1 MKRSDIALAVVGG
14 VRVQPATSSGASVR
28 TNKTSYST
36 KSGSYTMS
44 TSFSENIRFGKNKK
58 KDKKDKKEKSS
69 KSADRKNSE
78 DRASRASISS
88 SSSFMRRR
96 LSVSTVGSVTSSF
109 HAPPPSE
116 SESTDQNPQLTSENS
131 MSEQSQ
137 ASADPP
143 IVSGEEKGEQQQQDD
158 NASKPEE
165 PANPEPNA
173 SVTKVPPQP
182 AKLSIPTP
190 PESPAFDPC
199 DRPISD
205 VGDRRTM
212 SDAACKAVDGRLATM
227 PQLRA
232 ECRSES
238 SAGTG
243 QSGIR
248 DNIRPASPAPG
259 EEKIEHQ
266 HYMTASKGSGPII
279 ITNGALPPPKR
290 ILGFRQQTYVVAPE
304 SPTQAP
310 VKSNSSSAS
319 PSVSPPASP
328 VVSGS
333 ASTTSNDDRLAG
345 LLRSW
350 RRRERDRAA
359 SSGSAATSTFKK
371 PMEDVPEVVGPYPV
385 FGIPLEQAVSLNVP
399 WWPTDIL
406 AEDNAFDEQICDPEY
421 QHFVPL
427 VVLKCIKFIV
437 RYGLDEE
444 GIFRISGS
452 SAQVAALREKFIK
465 GKFKPISLCL

>member
-1 MKRSDIALAVVGG
+1 ME
-14 VRVQPATSSGASVR
+14 PATSSGASVR
-28 TNKTSYST
+28 TNKTAYST
-36 KSGSYTMS
+36 KSGSYTMT
-44 TSFSENIRFGKNKK
+44 TSFSENIRFGRK
-58 KDKKDKKEKSS
+58 KKEKKEKKQKSS
-69 KSADRKNSE
+69 GKSADGHNSE
-78 DRASRASISS
+78 DRDSRASRASVSS

-116 SESTDQNPQLTSENS
+116 CESTDQNPQMTSESS

-137 ASADPP
+137 ARP
-143 IVSGEEKGEQQQQDD
+143 SGEEREEQPQQQQD
-158 NASKPEE
+158 
-165 PANPEPNA
+165 PEPSKSSEPSEPSA
-173 SVTKVPPQP
+173 AVTQAPPQP
-182 AKLSIPTP
+182 PKFSIPSP
-190 PESPAFDPC
+190 PGSPALDPC

-205 VGDRRTM
+205 VGDRRTT
-212 SDAACKAVDGRLATM
+212 SDAACKAVDGRLTTM

-243 QSGIR
+243 HSGIR

-259 EEKIEHQ
+259 EEKIENQ

-290 ILGFRQQTYVVAPE
+290 FLGFRHQTYVVAPE

-310 VKSNSSSAS
+310 VKTNSSPAS
-319 PSVSPPASP
+319 PSVSPPTSP
-328 VVSGS
+328 VLSGS
-333 ASTTSNDDRLAG
+333 ASTTSSNDDRLAG
-345 LLRSW
+345 LLRNW
-350 RRRERDRAA
+350 RRRERDRAV
-359 SSGSAATSTFKK
+359 SSDSATTSTFKK
-371 PMEDVPEVVGPYPV
+371 AMEDVPEVVGPYPV
-385 FGIPLEQAVSLNVP
+385 FGVPLEQAVSLNVP

-406 AEDNAFDEQICDPEY
+406 AEDNAFDVQICDPEY

-452 SAQVAALREKFIK
+452 SAQVAALRERFIK
-465 GKFKPISLCL
+465 GKFKNGFFSAPCLSDDTVGW